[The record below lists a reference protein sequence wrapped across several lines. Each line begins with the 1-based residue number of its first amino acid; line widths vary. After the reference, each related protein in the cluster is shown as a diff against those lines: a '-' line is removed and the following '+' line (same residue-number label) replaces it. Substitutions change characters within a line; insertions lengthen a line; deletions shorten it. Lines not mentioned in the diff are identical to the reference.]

1 MIYQIVWGGLLL
13 FFAVLEGLT
22 AGLVSIWFCVG
33 ALGALIVSMVG
44 GNVIVQAA
52 VFVIL
57 SLVCMA
63 LIRPLAKNRLIPHT
77 QATNADRIVGAEAV
91 VKETIDNLAA
101 TGQVQVDGK
110 VWTARSEGEESIPV
124 GETVRVL
131 RIEGVKAI
139 VAWGA
144 KDPAS

>member
-33 ALGALIVSMVG
+33 ALVALVASMFGANVLI
-44 GNVIVQAA
+44 QTAL
-52 VFVIL
+52 FVIM
-57 SLVCMA
+57 SLVSMA
-63 LIRPLAKNRLIPHT
+63 LIRPLAKNHLIPKT
-77 QATNADRIVGAEAV
+77 EATNADRIIGAEAV
-91 VKETIDNLAA
+91 VKETIDNLEA

-110 VWTARSEGEESIPV
+110 IWTARTDGDQSIPA
-124 GETVRVL
+124 GETVQVL

-139 VAWGA
+139 V
-144 KDPAS
+144 SRIQ

>member
-33 ALGALIVSMVG
+33 ALVALVAAMVG
-44 GNVIVQAA
+44 ANVIVQSAL
-52 VFVIL
+52 FVIL
-57 SLVCMA
+57 SLICMA
-63 LIRPLAKNRLIPHT
+63 LIRPLAKKHLIPKT
-77 QATNADRIVGAEAV
+77 QATNADRIIGAEAV
-91 VKETIDNLAA
+91 VQEAINNLAA

-110 VWTARSEGEESIPV
+110 VWTARADGEEHIAV

-139 VAWGA
+139 VTRDA
-144 KDPAS
+144 

>member
-33 ALGALIVSMVG
+33 ALVALVASMLGA
-44 GNVIVQAA
+44 NVIIQAA
-52 VFVIL
+52 LFVVL
-57 SLVCMA
+57 SLISMA
-63 LIRPLAKNRLIPHT
+63 LIRPLAKKHLIPKT
-77 QATNADRIVGAEAV
+77 VATNADRIIGAEAV
-91 VKETIDNLAA
+91 VMEAIDNLAA

-110 VWTARSEGEESIPV
+110 IWTARTEREEAIPV
-124 GETVRVL
+124 GETVLVL

-139 VAWGA
+139 VSRA
-144 KDPAS
+144 K